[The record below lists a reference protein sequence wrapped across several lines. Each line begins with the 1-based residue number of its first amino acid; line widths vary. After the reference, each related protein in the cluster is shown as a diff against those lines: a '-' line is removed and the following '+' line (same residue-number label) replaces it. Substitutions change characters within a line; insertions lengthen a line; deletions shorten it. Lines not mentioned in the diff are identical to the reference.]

1 VELVLE
7 PRDLALEAL
16 QVVVAYHRLEGAYQ
30 EGWASVLQRREPVKE
45 ETSPGL
51 GVMHRYPQELALLQ
65 IETATSL
72 KLQEGFH

>member
-1 VELVLE
+1 LV
-7 PRDLALEAL
+7 LEAL
-16 QVVVAYHRLEGAYQ
+16 QEVVAYHLEEALQ

-65 IETATSL
+65 TEIATSL